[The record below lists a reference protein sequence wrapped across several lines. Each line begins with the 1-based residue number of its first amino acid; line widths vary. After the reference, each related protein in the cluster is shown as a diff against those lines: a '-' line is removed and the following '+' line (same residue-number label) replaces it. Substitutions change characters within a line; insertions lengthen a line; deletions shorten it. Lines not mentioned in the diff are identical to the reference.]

1 MTNRKLRILA
11 VLLAG
16 IVGTTAVHAQ
26 TPALLMFDDSIGPI
40 RFAAG
45 DVRTALQANGYS
57 VTLARLSNPSVA
69 TQSVRIILT
78 TEDVVIPGK
87 PVIQGLSVQGY
98 AIQRVAD
105 NAATNWWVIGK
116 DAPGAMYGGLELAEA
131 VNLANGL
138 AGVTNRQANPYL
150 ANRGIKFNIPLD
162 RRTPTY
168 SESGGSGAGMSAH
181 QYNVPE
187 MWNMDFWS
195 RFLDQM
201 ARHRY
206 NMLSLWSLS
215 PFPSL
220 VRVPEYPKTA
230 LDDVQ
235 GWVFTNG
242 SWSVVTYKTMT
253 MDEKIAFWR
262 QVMQYAKD
270 RGIDVYVF
278 TWNIFVLGTENSGYG
293 LTTNPTNA
301 ATKDWVRRATRTL
314 FDTYPFLAGIGV
326 TAGENMGGMTDDE
339 KEQWCWETFGM
350 GVQDAMANAQN
361 PASPYYN
368 PNRVIRLVHR
378 AHQTSLGPIV
388 GYFQSLPGYTND
400 DSTLSFSF
408 KYSQAHMYSSTKPQ
422 FIYQNN
428 WFNSIPA
435 GKKTWLTVRNDDMF
449 YLRWGD
455 PDFARAY
462 LTNLP
467 DVSKI
472 AGFYM
477 GPDGYC
483 WGREFV
489 STEPESPRQL
499 VIDKMWYSF
508 LLWGRLSYDPTLP
521 NSRFQAILGEYFP
534 QLTGANL
541 TDLFTGWAW
550 VSKILPLTTRFYWGP
565 LDFQWY
571 PEACWAQEGFQ
582 TVLKFIDPRW
592 DPMQASEDGD
602 RPLLMSVKEY
612 VDGQVA
618 NGRLNPEQVADQLQ
632 QYADAGLASIS
643 GLDPGTPKELRL
655 TLGDIKAMAHLGR
668 YYAEKIRGAVDLYR
682 YQKLGLAG
690 DHINARV
697 HLIAAS
703 NHWSQYA
710 AQWSA
715 QYVGQRL
722 IREGSGIV
730 DIAAIQTN
738 VNADIPGQ
746 IGPVYTLSTSAT
758 NGSITLNPPGGI
770 YSSGV
775 VVSVTAIGNLGYGFS
790 SWGGDLAGVTNN
802 PATILMDTNKS
813 IFANFVPV
821 PTYTLT
827 TSATNGSVLLS
838 PPGGV
843 YNEGAVVTI
852 TAVANVGYQFDSW
865 SGDLSGTN
873 NPVTIVMDG
882 NKSVTVNFIVFVG
895 EEVPWIETFLY
906 PDGTKAHGPP
916 TSWTAARASGIF
928 EVRMDRLTINNNG
941 GEGVLETGE
950 IGIRGDGVRASVEV
964 LGQGGLDS
972 SGGNLDYV
980 RFYKVVDGGPEVL
993 IGEILGAVSGTPT
1006 LLETNITGTM
1016 LKLKIKALV
1025 TAADEYY
1032 FLDNLKVEYVTPLP
1046 SFTLKAVATN
1056 GVVTLNPPG
1065 GVYTTGAVVT
1075 VTATPNSGYSFSH
1088 WSGDLSGTNNPA
1100 TILLDGNKTVTAHFT
1115 LLPAA
1120 HTVLFVVSDT
1130 ATNASDTF
1138 LANRLPTNFGF
1149 AVQFCSVGLLP
1160 SDTELTNAL
1169 GKALILISSTISS
1182 ASAVAWARRFM
1193 TNHLTVPVINWEYGN
1208 ADEWGFCASGG
1219 SGNATSTLLITNAP
1233 NGLTAGLGNGVHT
1246 VYSAAGNDGTQFTG
1260 PNPGVLVAALSP
1272 ASGGVR
1278 IAGLPVG
1285 VVINNYSGL
1294 GVTVTNASR
1303 KVFLGLLGNN
1313 QAENLN
1319 SNGLALFDAAVRW
1332 ATGRAA
1338 LLRFEPPV
1346 LEGGQLRLQWQG
1358 DGTLQTATNVCGPWD
1373 DVPNAPNPCQI
1384 PTTNIAEFFRVKQ

>member
-1 MTNRKLRILA
+1 MKFTNLGKFA
-11 VLLAG
+11 GLLA
-16 IVGTTAVHAQ
+16 ITLVITEARAQ
-26 TPALLMFDDSIGPI
+26 TPAVLMFDHGVGPI
-40 RFAAG
+40 GFAAG
-45 DVRTALQANGYS
+45 DVRTALEANGYS
-57 VTLARLSNPSVA
+57 VTPVPLGDPSVA
-69 TQSVRIILT
+69 TQSVRVILT
-78 TEDVVIPGK
+78 TEDVVIPAK
-87 PVIQGLSVQGY
+87 PATSGLRTQGY
-98 AIQRVAD
+98 AIQSTVD
-105 NAATNWWVIGK
+105 GGATNWWVIGK

-131 VNLANGL
+131 VKLADGL
-138 AGVTNRQANPYL
+138 EAVTNRQVNPYL

-162 RRTPTY
+162 KRTPTY
-168 SESGGSGAGMSAH
+168 SESGSGAGMSAH

-187 MWNMDFWS
+187 MWSMDFWS

-206 NMLSLWSLS
+206 NVLSLWSLS

-220 VRVPEYPKTA
+220 VRVPEYPNTA

-235 GWVFTNG
+235 GWVLTNG
-242 SWSVVTYKTMT
+242 TWSVVTYKTMT

-262 QVMQYAKD
+262 QVMQYAQN

-301 ATKDWVRRATRTL
+301 TTKDWVRRATRTL
-314 FDTYPFLAGIGV
+314 FDTYPLLAGIGV
-326 TAGENMGGMTDDE
+326 TAGENMGGMTNPE
-339 KEQWCWETFGM
+339 KEQWCWDTFGL

-361 PASPYYN
+361 PASSYYN
-368 PNRVIRLVHR
+368 PNRVIRLIHR
-378 AHQTSLGPIV
+378 AHQTSLSEITAL
-388 GYFQSLPGYTND
+388 FQNLPGYSNE

-408 KYSQAHMYSSTKPQ
+408 KYSQAHMYSSSKPL

-489 STEPESPRQL
+489 STEPESPRQQ

-521 NSRFQAILGEYFP
+521 NSHFPAILGDYFP
-534 QLTGANL
+534 GVSGANL
-541 TDLFTGWAW
+541 TNLFTGWAW
-550 VSKILPLTTRFYWGP
+550 VSKILPLTTRFYWGA

-571 PEACWAQEGFQ
+571 PEACWNNEGFQ
-582 TVLKFIDPRW
+582 TVQKFIDPRW

-612 VDGQVA
+612 VDGQAA
-618 NGRLNPEQVADQLQ
+618 NGRLNPEQVADQLL
-632 QYADAGLASIS
+632 QYADAGLASIA
-643 GLDPGTPKELRL
+643 GLDPGTNKELRL

-668 YYAEKIRGAVDLYR
+668 YYAEKLRGATDLYR
-682 YQKLGLAG
+682 YQKSGLAS
-690 DHINARV
+690 DNNNARV

-730 DIAAIQTN
+730 DIAAIQTY
-738 VNADIPGQ
+738 VNADIPAQ

-758 NGSITLNPPGGI
+758 NGWVSLNPPGGI

-775 VVSVTAIGNLGYGFS
+775 VITVTATGNLGYGFS
-790 SWGGDLAGVTNN
+790 SWGGDLAGSTNN
-802 PATILMDTNKS
+802 PATLVMDTNKS
-813 IFANFVPV
+813 ISANFVPV

-838 PPGGV
+838 PAGGV
-843 YNEGAVVTI
+843 YNQGTLVTV
-852 TAVANVGYQFDSW
+852 TATADLGYQFDSW

-873 NPVTIVMDG
+873 NPATVVMNG
-882 NKSVTVNFIVFVG
+882 NKSVTANFVVFTG
-895 EEVPWIETFLY
+895 EELPWIETFTF
-906 PDGTKAHGPP
+906 PDGTQTDGPP
-916 TSWTAARASGIF
+916 TSWTATRAAGVC
-928 EVRMDRLTINNNG
+928 EVRTNRLTINGSG
-941 GEGVLETGE
+941 GEGVFETGE
-950 IGIRGDGVRASVEV
+950 IAIGGGSVRASVEV
-964 LGQGGLDS
+964 QGQGGLDS

-980 RFYKVVDGGPEVL
+980 RFYQVVDGGSEVL
-993 IGEILGAVSGTPT
+993 IGEILGAVSGTQT
-1006 LLETNITGTM
+1006 LVGTGITGTM
-1016 LKLKIKALV
+1016 LKLRIRALV
-1025 TAADEYY
+1025 TSADEYY
-1032 FLDNLKVEYVTPLP
+1032 FLDNLKVEREAVTPTY
-1046 SFTLKAVATN
+1046 TLTSSATN
-1056 GVVTLNPPG
+1056 GSIALNPPG
-1065 GVYTTGAVVT
+1065 GVYPTGTVVT
-1075 VTATPNSGYSFSH
+1075 VTATPNAGYTFSH

-1100 TILLDGNKTVTAHFT
+1100 TLTMTGNKTVTANFT
-1115 LLPAA
+1115 LLPAVRTA
-1120 HTVLFVVSDT
+1120 LFVLSGT
-1130 ATNASDTF
+1130 ATNASDAF
-1138 LANRLPTNFGF
+1138 LANRLATHFGF
-1149 AVQFCSVGLLP
+1149 EVQLCGAPTLTT
-1160 SDTELTNAL
+1160 DTALSNAAD
-1169 GKALILISSTISS
+1169 KALIMISSTISS
-1182 ASAVAWARRFM
+1182 GDLVAWARRFM
-1193 TNHLTVPVINWEYGN
+1193 TNLLTVPVITWEYGN
-1208 ADEWGFCASGG
+1208 ADEWGFSTAGG

-1233 NGLTAGLGNGVHT
+1233 NGLTAGLTNGIHP
-1246 VYSAAGNDGTQFTG
+1246 VYTAAGNDGTQFTG
-1260 PNPGVLVAALSP
+1260 PNPGVLVAAANPTTGSI
-1272 ASGGVR
+1272 R
-1278 IAGLPVG
+1278 IAGMPVG
-1285 VVINNYSGL
+1285 MELPNYLGL

-1313 QAENLN
+1313 QADNLN
-1319 SNGLALFDAAVRW
+1319 TNGLALFDAAVRW
-1332 ATGRAA
+1332 ATGQAA
-1338 LLRFEPPV
+1338 PIRFEPPV
-1346 LEGGQLRLQWQG
+1346 VEGEQLRLEWVG
-1358 DGTLQTATNVCGPWD
+1358 EGTLQSATTVLGPWD
-1373 DVPNAPNPCQI
+1373 DVPQATSPYLSPMTNAAQ
-1384 PTTNIAEFFRVKQ
+1384 FFRVKQ